1 MPDAE
6 AARAPA
12 PPELTAIRRFL
23 SAVHEALD
31 VPAPERARQRL
42 AYLRPL
48 LEGRARLASASIGR
62 LMANPLSDAL
72 DYASEGDHLLHQ
84 IADLP
89 AHGHRRH
96 PRDQ

>member
-6 AARAPA
+6 AAGAPA
-12 PPELTAIRRFL
+12 SAELTAIRRFL
-23 SAVHEALD
+23 AAVHEALD

-42 AYLRPL
+42 AYLTL

-62 LMANPLSDAL
+62 LIANPLSDAL

-96 PRDQ
+96 PTDQ